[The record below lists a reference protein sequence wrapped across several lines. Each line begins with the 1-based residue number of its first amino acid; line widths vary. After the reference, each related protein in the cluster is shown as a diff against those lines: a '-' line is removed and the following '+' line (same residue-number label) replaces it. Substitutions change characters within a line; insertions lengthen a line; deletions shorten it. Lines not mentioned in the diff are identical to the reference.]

1 MPLPSSCTILLN
13 QRAGALHF
21 TPNSDQILQLAQEV
35 GLEADVVTTRSAK
48 HMRAILRRLVADGC
62 KKVAVVGGDGTVALA
77 VQELAHSNTA
87 LGIVPQGT
95 FNNFATA
102 LHIPSDMPSALRV
115 LRDGVTRDID
125 LGKVRDRYFTEA
137 AGVGLFADAL
147 AVYGADSAKD
157 AFRVLLAVGR
167 IFFSYQPHGIRLIAD
182 SKPIVERAVL
192 CTVANTN
199 RTGSALPIAP
209 EAKVTDG
216 QLDVVIVGDLK
227 RSELLPYFRA
237 VLNKRHLNLPKVTT
251 LRAREVCIESRHRM
265 YVHADDQIIGKTPV
279 TITAEPKAIKVLV
292 ERL

>member
-1 MPLPSSCTILLN
+1 MPTPSSCTILLN

-35 GLEADVVTTRSAK
+35 GLEADVVTTRSPK
-48 HMRAILRRLVADGC
+48 HMRSILRRLVTDGC
-62 KKVAVVGGDGTVALA
+62 KKVAVVGGDGT
-77 VQELAHSNTA
+77 
-87 LGIVPQGT
+87 
-95 FNNFATA
+95 
-102 LHIPSDMPSALRV
+102 
-115 LRDGVTRDID
+115 
-125 LGKVRDRYFTEA
+125 
-137 AGVGLFADAL
+137 
-147 AVYGADSAKD
+147 
-157 AFRVLLAVGR
+157 
-167 IFFSYQPHGIRLIAD
+167 
-182 SKPIVERAVL
+182 
-192 CTVANTN
+192 
-199 RTGSALPIAP
+199 IAP

-279 TITAEPKAIKVLV
+279 TITAEPKAIQVLV